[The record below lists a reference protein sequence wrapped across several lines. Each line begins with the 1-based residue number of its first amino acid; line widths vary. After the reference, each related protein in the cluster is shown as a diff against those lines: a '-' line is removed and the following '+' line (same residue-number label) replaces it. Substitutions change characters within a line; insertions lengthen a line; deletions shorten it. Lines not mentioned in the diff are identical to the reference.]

1 MINPDVLSRIRA
13 LLPHDVR
20 AAVYAATDDAARAA
34 QDKLALARM
43 QDEKAFSAALEAAI
57 ATLTEIRD
65 AMK

>member
-34 QDKLALARM
+34 QDKLARV

-65 AMK
+65 AVQ

>member
-13 LLPHDVR
+13 LLPQDVR

-34 QDKLALARM
+34 QDKLDRVP
-43 QDEKAFSAALEAAI
+43 DEKAFSAALEAAI

-65 AMK
+65 AVK

>member
-20 AAVYAATDDAARAA
+20 GAVYAATDDAARAA
-34 QDKLALARM
+34 QDKLARV
-43 QDEKAFSAALEAAI
+43 QDEKDFSAALEAAI

-65 AMK
+65 AVK